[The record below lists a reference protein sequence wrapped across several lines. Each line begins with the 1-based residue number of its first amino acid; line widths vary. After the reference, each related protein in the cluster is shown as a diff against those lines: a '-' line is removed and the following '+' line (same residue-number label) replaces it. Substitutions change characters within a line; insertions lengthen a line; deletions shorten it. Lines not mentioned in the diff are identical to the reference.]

1 MGCILTV
8 PAVVGD
14 ANNGS
19 LLGGSVLN
27 SNNVASNANPNY
39 GGALT
44 PKWLRGSEKRNRL
57 RMILSE
63 GVVLTNCS
71 CLTAATSERGE

>member
-8 PAVVGD
+8 PAVVGE

-44 PKWLRGSEKRNRL
+44 PKWLRDSEKKKQ
-57 RMILSE
+57 I
-63 GVVLTNCS
+63 TNDIVGGCS
-71 CLTAATSERGE
+71 PY